1 MLIAFNDMQLQ
12 AYIYIYIYIYML
24 IALKGLVTP
33 KMESAGDQTY
43 MSAMDFSS
51 QLDPNSR

>member
-12 AYIYIYIYIYML
+12 AYIYIYML